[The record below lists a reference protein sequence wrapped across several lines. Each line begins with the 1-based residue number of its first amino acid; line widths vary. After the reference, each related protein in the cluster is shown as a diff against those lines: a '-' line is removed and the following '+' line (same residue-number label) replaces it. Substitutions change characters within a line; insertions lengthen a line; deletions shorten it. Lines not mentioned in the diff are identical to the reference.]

1 MSDDGKEGRSEKRGE
16 QSRHSDSPS
25 KSSRDRDR
33 DRDRDRTWGDRT
45 KRERK
50 YHRGKDSRHG
60 RDRDGDRD
68 HDSNADSSD
77 DESPW
82 SYRDSRRSKGY
93 QSYQRGGRKSTYQS
107 KYGQKHDRF
116 GGVGGGRRDNTQQSN
131 WNANS
136 GRMNPGVTAQQFKK
150 RREKGLSLLATPKIK
165 PSDNLD
171 QFNYPAPPSWYLEAV
186 EKWERERGQD
196 GKAASDQT
204 GKTQLTAVEAP
215 VSSQIQP
222 LAGITAVKPPPLF
235 PPQQAQF
242 PQPTNPTSASLFSE
256 PPVGLPPVPG
266 QVANIP
272 PAMPIQ
278 VPSLFPPPTG
288 TAIPPAFLPP
298 HVAVNTA
305 LQASQPTV
313 PQGEQAE
320 NSLVVKG
327 EKGVVPTVQAV
338 NVSSLPLNVSSTEV
352 EDDDE
357 GGMKIA
363 LETPTPQPTA
373 DTKTFSLF
381 KATEQEGEAI
391 KEDNPELMRANDVL
405 EKGSGEVEDSSSD
418 VCTNTKEVIEGEG
431 MEVEVPPEKDK
442 IQNVADSQSG
452 TSTLPSAAPVSSAAA
467 PSSSPVTTPSDPAI
481 ITSSNTTSPT
491 TAARDSPPNP
501 PPVSLPTTENED
513 SFAMKNSIGSDHE
526 EDSDYDKYLDQLD
539 EEEDQEDMVG
549 SSLVGVLSSNLLK
562 NNPLD
567 EDFPAINP
575 VNESKGKEEESLLSL
590 LGESVTT
597 DREERHFHE
606 KAKGL

>member
-1 MSDDGKEGRSEKRGE
+1 MSDDGKESRSEKRGD
-16 QSRHSDSPS
+16 QSRHSGSPS
-25 KSSRDRDR
+25 RSSRDRDR

-82 SYRDSRRSKGY
+82 SYRGSRSKGY

-116 GGVGGGRRDNTQQSN
+116 GGVGGGRRDNTQQSS
-131 WNANS
+131 WNTNS
-136 GRMNPGVTAQQFKK
+136 GRTNTVISAQQFKK

-215 VSSQIQP
+215 ATSQTQP
-222 LAGITAVKPPPLF
+222 PAGITVKPPPLF

-242 PQPTNPTSASLFSE
+242 PQPANPTSASLFGE
-256 PPVGLPPVPG
+256 PPAGLPPIPG
-266 QVANIP
+266 QVANIA

-288 TAIPPAFLPP
+288 TAIPPFLPP
-298 HVAVNTA
+298 GVALNTT
-305 LQASQPTV
+305 LQAGQLAVQQGSQ
-313 PQGEQAE
+313 GE

-327 EKGVVPTVQAV
+327 GGGVVPTVQAV
-338 NVSSLPLNVSSTEV
+338 NVSSLPLNVSSTEM

-363 LETPTPQPTA
+363 LETPTPQPNA

-381 KATEQEGEAI
+381 KPTEQEGEAI
-391 KEDNPELMRANDVL
+391 KEDNPELTKANDVPG
-405 EKGSGEVEDSSSD
+405 KGSGDMEDSSSD
-418 VCTNTKEVIEGEG
+418 VCGSTKEDIEGEG

-442 IQNVADSQSG
+442 IQTVADSQSE
-452 TSTLPSAAPVSSAAA
+452 TSTVPSAAA
-467 PSSSPVTTPSDPAI
+467 PSSSPVVATPSDPAI
-481 ITSSNTTSPT
+481 ITSSNTTSPVT
-491 TAARDSPPNP
+491 TANVAMDSPSNP
-501 PPVSLPTTENED
+501 PPVSVPTTENKD

-549 SSLVGVLSSNLLK
+549 SSLVGVLSSDLLK

-575 VNESKGKEEESLLSL
+575 VNESKDKEESLLSL

-597 DREERHFHE
+597 NREERNFHG

>member
-16 QSRHSDSPS
+16 QSRHSGSPS
-25 KSSRDRDR
+25 RSGRDRDR
-33 DRDRDRTWGDRT
+33 DRDRDRSWGDRT

-116 GGVGGGRRDNTQQSN
+116 GGGGRRDNTQQSN

-136 GRMNPGVTAQQFKK
+136 GRMNPSMTAQQFKK

-204 GKTQLTAVEAP
+204 GPAQLTAVEAP
-215 VSSQIQP
+215 ISSQIQP
-222 LAGITAVKPPPLF
+222 PSGITAVKPPPLF

-242 PQPTNPTSASLFSE
+242 PQPSNPTSASLFGE
-256 PPVGLPPVPG
+256 PPAGLPPIPG

-298 HVAVNTA
+298 HVAVNST
-305 LQASQPTV
+305 LQASQPII
-313 PQGEQAE
+313 PQGEQGE
-320 NSLVVKG
+320 NSLVIKG
-327 EKGVVPTVQAV
+327 ERGVVPTVQAV
-338 NVSSLPLNVSSTEV
+338 NVSSLPLNESSTEV
-352 EDDDE
+352 EDEDE

-391 KEDNPELMRANDVL
+391 KEDNPESTSANDVL
-405 EKGSGEVEDSSSD
+405 EKGSGEVEESSSN
-418 VCTNTKEVIEGEG
+418 VCTNTKEDIEGEG

-442 IQNVADSQSG
+442 IQNVTDSQSG
-452 TSTLPSAAPVSSAAA
+452 TSTVPSAAA
-467 PSSSPVTTPSDPAI
+467 PSSSSVAPPSDPAI
-481 ITSSNTTSPT
+481 ITSSNTSSPA
-491 TAARDSPPNP
+491 TAANLAKDSPPNP
-501 PPVSLPTTENED
+501 PPVSVPTTGNED

-539 EEEDQEDMVG
+539 EEEDQENIG
-549 SSLVGVLSSNLLK
+549 GPSLVGVLSSNLLK

-575 VNESKGKEEESLLSL
+575 VNESKGKEESLLSL

-597 DREERHFHE
+597 DREERNFHG

>member
-1 MSDDGKEGRSEKRGE
+1 MSDDGKEGRSEKKGDS
-16 QSRHSDSPS
+16 SRHSGSPS
-25 KSSRDRDR
+25 RSGRDRDR

-45 KRERK
+45 KRDRK

-77 DESPW
+77 EESAW
-82 SYRDSRRSKGY
+82 SYRASRSKGY
-93 QSYQRGGRKSTYQS
+93 QSYQRGGRKGTYQS

-116 GGVGGGRRDNTQQSN
+116 GTGSRRDNSQQSN
-131 WNANS
+131 WNVNS
-136 GRMNPGVTAQQFKK
+136 GRMNTVMTAQQFKK

-186 EKWERERGQD
+186 EKWEREKGQE
-196 GKAASDQT
+196 ASDPTTKVQP
-204 GKTQLTAVEAP
+204 TAVEAP
-215 VSSQIQP
+215 QTQP
-222 LAGITAVKPPPLF
+222 PAGITGVKPPPLF

-242 PQPTNPTSASLFSE
+242 PQPINPTSASLFGE
-256 PPVGLPPVPG
+256 PPAGLPPIPG
-266 QVANIP
+266 QVTNIP

-298 HVAVNTA
+298 PAMNTTLPA
-305 LQASQPTV
+305 GQPTTV
-313 PQGEQAE
+313 PQGEH
-320 NSLVVKG
+320 G
-327 EKGVVPTVQAV
+327 EKSLAVNGEKSVVPTVQAV

-363 LETPTPQPTA
+363 LETPTPQSNA

-381 KATEQEGEAI
+381 QATEQEGEAI
-391 KEDNPELMRANDVL
+391 KGDDPELTRANVTG
-405 EKGSGEVEDSSSD
+405 KGSEEVEDSSSN
-418 VCTNTKEVIEGEG
+418 VCATTKEEIEGEER
-431 MEVEVPPEKDK
+431 EVEVPPEKDK
-442 IQNVADSQSG
+442 MQTDSQS
-452 TSTLPSAAPVSSAAA
+452 TVPSAADAA
-467 PSSSPVTTPSDPAI
+467 SSSPVTTPSDPAI
-481 ITSSNTTSPT
+481 ITPSNATSPS
-491 TAARDSPPNP
+491 TAANLPMDSQPTP
-501 PPVSLPTTENED
+501 PPISVPTTEDDN
-513 SFAMKNSIGSDHE
+513 SFEMKNSIGSDHE

-539 EEEDQEDMVG
+539 EEEDQEEMVG
-549 SSLVGVLSSNLLK
+549 PSLVGVLSSNLLK

-575 VNESKGKEEESLLSL
+575 VNESKGNGKEESLLSL
-590 LGESVTT
+590 LGESSAR
-597 DREERHFHE
+597 DREDSRKVHG